1 MGNSSSKPPPE
12 ETDLISIS
20 QKDGVIFVHERR
32 HGIVTLRKRET
43 ATLLCLSCGDP
54 VSGCAS
60 THPHLRERLN
70 IVVPMCHD
78 CATSLSDVPHSSVC
92 IGCLRHS
99 ATVAIGVS
107 GKPEGDPL
115 LCGECARANWAQL
128 LADAKLIVRSEEP
141 PSRKRRGSTCEA
153 SSKRVG
159 MKCEFCHNKP
169 TVHCGHEGCTV
180 YACVPCLRI
189 KVGSVAVIYE
199 NSTVWRCGRHP

>member
-1 MGNSSSKPPPE
+1 MGGSSSKPAPE
-12 ETDLISIS
+12 EKELISIS

-32 HGIVTLRKRET
+32 HGIVTLRKRAT
-43 ATLLCLSCGDP
+43 ATLLCLSCGNP
-54 VSGCAS
+54 VPAGVVA
-60 THPHLRERLN
+60 HPHLREQLG
-70 IVVPMCHD
+70 IVVPMCLD
-78 CATSLSDVPHSSVC
+78 CASSLSDVPHPSVC
-92 IGCLRHS
+92 IGCVRHS
-99 ATVAIGVS
+99 ATVAISVG
-107 GKPEGDPL
+107 GKPEGNPL
-115 LCGECARANWAQL
+115 LCGECSRTNWVQL

-141 PSRKRRGSTCEA
+141 PSRKRRGSTQEA
-153 SSKRVG
+153 PPKRSG